1 MPEALKP
8 KFVLASASPRRLE
21 LLRQIGITP
30 DVVAAADLDE
40 TPRPNELPRACAQR
54 LAAAKAAHVATQIA
68 EPALILAADTI
79 VGLGRRI
86 LPKAE
91 DRDTAKRCLT
101 MLSGRRHTVVTAIA
115 MVPSAAWPEGR
126 RIERLVET
134 VVTFSRLTPAQIDAL
149 LDHGDWSGKAGGYAL
164 QGMAAAC
171 IRYVGGS
178 PSAVIGL
185 PLFETAQM
193 LRGQPGKWLA

>member
-30 DVVAAADLDE
+30 DAVAAADLDE

>member
-21 LLRQIGITP
+21 LLSQIGITP
-30 DVVAAADLDE
+30 DAIAAADLDE

-54 LAAAKAAHVATQIA
+54 LAAAKAAHVAAQIA

-91 DRDTAKRCLT
+91 DRDTAKHCLT

-134 VVTFSRLTPAQIDAL
+134 VVTFSRLMPAQIDAL
-149 LDHGDWSGKAGGYAL
+149 LNHGDWSGKAGGYAL